1 MRNRNVLTVS
11 LAALLLLSA
20 LATPGLAA
28 PITFANAVLADNPIA
43 YWRFGE
49 AAGAATAADAAI
61 GHDGTYFPG
70 VTAGQAGIGG
80 GDTGALFDGITGS
93 VTVPND
99 PELGPNLVTM
109 EALVRWEGPNGFQQ
123 RILEK
128 SFFAGGEQAS
138 YGMSILDNG
147 AVQVEVRSGGAAS
160 NHTTLQTLMPGDE
173 AYVVGVY
180 DGTFVFI
187 YLDGLL
193 LTQTMATPGALQDG
207 VERSRN
213 RQPVRA
219 QPALPRSHRRSGA
232 LRPRTLGRPD
242 RRAFRL
248 ALSGAGAGSVGVA
261 FDRPGRSLAR
271 PAQANLR
278 ASVEARDLG
287 SGPA

>member
-28 PITFANAVLADNPIA
+28 PITFANAVVADNPIA

-99 PELGPNLVTM
+99 PELGPNLITM

-173 AYVVGVY
+173 AYLVGVF

-207 VERSRN
+207 PNALGIGNQSERN
-213 RQPVRA
+213 RPFRGLIDEVALYDHALSADQIGAHFDALSPV
-219 QPALPRSHRRSGA
+219 PEPGA
-232 LRPRTLGRPD
+232 LGLLSIG
-242 RRAFRL
+242 L
-248 ALSGAGAGSVGVA
+248 AAA
-261 FDRPGRSLAR
+261 SLAR
-271 PAQANLR
+271 RKR
-278 ASVEARDLG
+278 A
-287 SGPA
+287 